1 MMAEKQPF
9 LPLDA
14 RFGSKNGE
22 ALVPR
27 QLPLALERPLPFSID
42 NFIVSAANQKAFAML
57 ESWPR
62 WPSPVTILVGGAMS
76 GKSHL
81 AAVWAAQAYAV
92 QGDKTQLDKAAAS
105 AAQAT
110 PIILEDMD
118 SGPFDETHLFHLI
131 NMVRQARAEKPQ
143 AALLMTARRRPAL
156 WDIALPDLVSRLK
169 AANLAE
175 INAADDILLQAVLA
189 KLFADR
195 QLAVDADISRF
206 ILNRCERS
214 LARLAEI
221 VAALDTLALE
231 RQSRITRALAAE
243 VLEAQAA
250 GDENSAEALPAGILP
265 V

>member
-1 MMAEKQPF
+1 MAGKQPF

-14 RFGSKNGE
+14 RFGPRGGR
-22 ALVPR
+22 AAVPR
-27 QLPLALERPLPFSID
+27 QLPLALERLLPFSID

-57 ESWPR
+57 ESWPH
-62 WPSPVTILVGGAMS
+62 WPSPVTILVGGPMS

-92 QGDKTQLDKAAAS
+92 QGDKTQLDKAAAV

-131 NMVRQARAEKPQ
+131 NMVRQARAAKPQ

-156 WDIALPDLVSRLK
+156 WDIALPDLASRLQ

-175 INAADDILLQAVLA
+175 IGAADDILLQAVLA

-206 ILNRCERS
+206 ILNRSERS
-214 LARLAEI
+214 LARLADI

-231 RQSRITRALAAE
+231 RQSRITRPLAAE

-250 GDENSAEALPAGILP
+250 GDEHSAEALPAGTLP